1 LSLNPSGTEVGSLR
15 PYNWRQRNAMA
26 ASEFDQLVEQQ
37 HLALDA
43 FARGD
48 DEPLATLWSREDDV
62 TLGNPFGPFV
72 RGFEQVAE
80 TMKRAA
86 ALYRDGEA
94 LGFEQLAKHVAEDV
108 AYLVEVERFKA
119 KMGGREEVT
128 PVSLRCTSIFRRE
141 DGNWRLVHRHADP
154 INTPQSAESVIQN

>member
-1 LSLNPSGTEVGSLR
+1 MGGPD
-15 PYNWRQRNAMA
+15 
-26 ASEFDQLVEQQ
+26 FDQLVEQQ
-37 HLALDA
+37 HVALDA
-43 FARGD
+43 FSKGD
-48 DEPLATLWSREDDV
+48 DEPLAALWSRADDV

-72 RGFEQVAE
+72 RGFEQVAA

-94 LGFEQLAKHVAEDV
+94 SGFELVAKHVSDDV
-108 AYLVEVERFKA
+108 AYLVEVERFNA
-119 KMGGREEVT
+119 KMGGREAIS

-154 INTPQSAESVIQN
+154 ITAPQTAESVIQT

>member
-1 LSLNPSGTEVGSLR
+1 MGGPD
-15 PYNWRQRNAMA
+15 
-26 ASEFDQLVEQQ
+26 FDQLVEQQ
-37 HLALDA
+37 HVALDA
-43 FARGD
+43 FSKGD
-48 DEPLATLWSREDDV
+48 DEPLSALWSRADDV

-72 RGFEQVAE
+72 RGFEQVAA

-94 LGFEQLAKHVAEDV
+94 SGFELVAKHVSDDV
-108 AYLVEVERFKA
+108 AYLVEVERFNA
-119 KMGGREEVT
+119 KMGGREAIS

-154 INTPQSAESVIQN
+154 ITASQTAESVIQT